1 MDRRFLG
8 SRLSG
13 VSIETRDDGADGES
27 TTTITGYAASFYD
40 GTDATEFHLWDG
52 AVERIMP
59 GAFDRALKEADD
71 VRALFN
77 HNPDNLL
84 GRTSSDTLS
93 LRADKTGLKYEITPG
108 DTAIARD
115 VIEHIRRGDLQGSS
129 FAFEVTDE
137 EWRKVDD
144 VEIREVRGVRLFDV
158 GPVTYPAYES
168 TTTAVRNCDANGA
181 REARESWAKSESK
194 RRLERQKI
202 MVRARMLELV

>member
-1 MDRRFLG
+1 MDRRFLE

-13 VSIETRDDGADGES
+13 VAIETRDDGEC
-27 TTTITGYAASFYD
+27 TTITGYAASFYD
-40 GTDATEFHLWDG
+40 GTDATEFQLWDG

-59 GAFDRALKEADD
+59 GAFDRALKESDD

-84 GRTSSDTLS
+84 GRTSADTLS
-93 LRADKTGLKYEITPG
+93 LRADKTGLRYSIEPG

-137 EWRKVDD
+137 EWRKEDD
-144 VEIREVRGVRLFDV
+144 VEIREVKGVRLFDV

-168 TTTAVRNCDANGA
+168 TTTAVRSCDANGA
-181 REARESWAKSESK
+181 REARDRWAAEDEK
-194 RRLERQKI
+194 RRFERQKVL
-202 MVRARMLELV
+202 VRARMLDIV